1 MARLDRR
8 SLRTLRALARAAA
21 TSRAARIGYQ
31 DAGVA
36 TVRRTVDVLALAFD
50 APRWTVATWSRPA
63 GTLRVLGLERIR
75 SAQATGEP
83 AGPPPEGF
91 DALDFALRR
100 YLAPDAGPAAPAAF
114 RLDASLAPLLP
125 ALLPTAVATPTAAG
139 LACRMRTSSAAAVA
153 DLVDSLGGSSALDSS
168 ADMAPQKPRKKP
180 TSTEA
185 RLLGVVTF
193 ILSRSEPVT
202 RRELYAAFP
211 DDYAGSAEAK
221 EKKFTRDKDAIERL
235 GYAIET
241 VEVGGDDQT
250 GYTIDPCHHALPA
263 IDLGPDEAAVVWAA
277 GAAALRFSSHPLRE
291 DLEAALRKLLVGARG
306 LPPPAAA
313 PEELGTE
320 PARPADRTL
329 AKLVSAW
336 ERRKRV
342 TITYWKVG
350 DDAEVERQVDVYGWA
365 SRRGEWLFAGW
376 CHLRQAVRVFYLSR
390 VRALKV
396 NPGAP
401 GRPDYAIPA
410 DFDIRRF
417 SRQQIWDY
425 VVHPPRPA
433 TVRFTGSLAR
443 LARQLLPGAKVVT
456 DAEGARVARL
466 EVRNLRG
473 LVRQA
478 LAWGPEA
485 ELLEPPEGRALA
497 REILAAAAPGATG
510 EAA

>member
-21 TSRAARIGYQ
+21 TSRAAIVGHQ
-31 DAGVA
+31 ESEAG

-50 APRWTVATWSRPA
+50 APRWTVATWSRAA
-63 GTLRVLGLERIR
+63 GSLRVLGLERIR
-75 SAQATGEP
+75 SVRPTAAP

-91 DALDFALRR
+91 DALDFAVRR
-100 YLAPDAGPAAPAAF
+100 YLAPEGGPAWSAAF
-114 RLDASLAPLLP
+114 LLADELAPLLP
-125 ALLPTAVATPTAAG
+125 ALLPTAVATPTPAG
-139 LACRMRTSSAAAVA
+139 LACRLRTSRAEVVA
-153 DLVDSLGGSSALDSS
+153 GLVDSLGGSSALDSC
-168 ADMAPQKPRKKP
+168 ADMAPSKPGKKP
-180 TSTEA
+180 TATEA

-202 RRELYAAFP
+202 RRELYEAFP

-241 VEVGGDDQT
+241 VEVGGKDQT
-250 GYTIDPCHHALPA
+250 AYAIDPCAYALPP

-277 GAAALRFSSHPLRE
+277 AAAALRFSSHPLRE

-313 PEELGTE
+313 PEELGTA
-320 PARPADRTL
+320 PDRKADRVL
-329 AKLVSAW
+329 EKLVSAW

-342 TITYWKVG
+342 TLTYWKVG

-376 CHLRQAVRVFYLSR
+376 CHLRKAVRVFYLSR

-396 NPGAP
+396 NVRAP
-401 GRPDYAIPA
+401 GKPDYDIPA
-410 DFDIRRF
+410 EFDIRRF

-425 VVHPPRPA
+425 VVHPPRLA
-433 TVRFTGSLAR
+433 TVRFTGSLAP

-456 DAEGARVARL
+456 DTDGARVARL

-497 REILAAAAPGATG
+497 REILAATAPGTTG